1 MATVWM
7 NLEFADGTTT
17 GQGSVEPHQSPYLAD
32 ASFREAL
39 RRYVAT
45 GKRSKMAKYVPAG
58 YFDA

>member
-7 NLEFADGTTT
+7 NLEFTDGTST
-17 GQGSVEPHQSPYLAD
+17 GRGSVEPSEPYLAD

-45 GKRSKMAKYVPAG
+45 GKGSKMAKYVPAG